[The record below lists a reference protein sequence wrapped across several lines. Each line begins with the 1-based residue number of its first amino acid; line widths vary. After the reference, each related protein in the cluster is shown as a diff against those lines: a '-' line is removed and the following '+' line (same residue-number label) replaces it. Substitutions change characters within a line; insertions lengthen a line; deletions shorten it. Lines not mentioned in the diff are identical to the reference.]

1 MRELILY
8 ADDFKST
15 GMWHHVLEMVG
26 VETHTNVAGKVIDR
40 CIETV
45 TIRVQSAKGNLYEQF
60 WKKMESDR

>member
-26 VETHTNVAGKVIDR
+26 VETHAAVAGKVIDR
-40 CIETV
+40 DVEMV
-45 TIRVQSAKGNLYEQF
+45 TIRVHSAYDEFDG
-60 WKKMESDR
+60 R

>member
-26 VETHTNVAGKVIDR
+26 VETHAAVAGKVIDGDV
-40 CIETV
+40 EMV
-45 TIRVQSAKGNLYEQF
+45 TIRVHSAYDGWKGDNQ
-60 WKKMESDR
+60 